1 VRSLADVFVAN
12 VRSLILSFYCPDHRL
27 WF

>member
-12 VRSLILSFYCPDHRL
+12 VSTPRVFNTPRSI
-27 WF
+27 